1 MNNCRILY
9 FDKDSVGGKGLYSF
23 YYTYIFGIYI
33 LIQGSLIEET
43 FIDWSELKCDEP
55 KTAERV
61 NIPVLF
67 KAFSKANEA
76 CNKFED
82 GSITSFKVR
91 NTFMAIVYIFTFY

>member
-1 MNNCRILY
+1 M
-9 FDKDSVGGKGLYSF
+9 
-23 YYTYIFGIYI
+23 
-33 LIQGSLIEET
+33 IEET